1 MIDKNNNPIIKYHPK
16 QSKVEDVPILPMRS
30 LIIGPS
36 ASGKKTYLLNN

>member
-1 MIDKNNNPIIKYHPK
+1 MSDENNDHLIKYHSK

-36 ASGKKTYLLNN
+36 TSGKHIY